1 MKVSKSAK
9 IRNRYNQVPY
19 LTHVSSPI
27 ISIHD
32 LMHDNVHVEMN
43 LSFPDIIGPFLMTR
57 SFIAL
62 LSLILLSY
70 ELDKHVPYTSSTT
83 RVCSP
88 SWNQLSLSNM
98 TAFWIYIT
106 LGFLV
111 LGINSLILLMFSYS
125 PLIIVT
131 SYLSLVH

>member
-1 MKVSKSAK
+1 M
-9 IRNRYNQVPY
+9 
-19 LTHVSSPI
+19 
-27 ISIHD
+27 
-32 LMHDNVHVEMN
+32 HVEMS
-43 LSFPDIIGPFLMTR
+43 LSFSDIIDPFLTTR

-70 ELDKHVPYTSSTT
+70 ELDKHVPYTSSPT

-98 TAFWIYIT
+98 TAFWIYRT

-111 LGINSLILLMFSYS
+111 LGINSLILLMFTSS

-131 SYLSLVH
+131 LYL